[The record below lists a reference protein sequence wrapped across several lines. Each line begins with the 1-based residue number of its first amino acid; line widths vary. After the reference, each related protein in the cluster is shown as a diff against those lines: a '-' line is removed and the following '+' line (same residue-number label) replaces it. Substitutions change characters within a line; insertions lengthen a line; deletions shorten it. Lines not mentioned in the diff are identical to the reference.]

1 LRAEDFQ
8 MAERDRLVNGKGFT
22 HLDTDG
28 SVKIDAYKVV
38 NYPVL
43 LQSLV
48 ATSINRRKNIRCN
61 SSLYIPSQTA
71 HSTAA
76 TLLTCF
82 PVSSSLIFQSR

>member
-1 LRAEDFQ
+1 
-8 MAERDRLVNGKGFT
+8 MAERDHLGQRQSFA
-22 HLDTDG
+22 HLDMDG

-48 ATSINRRKNIRCN
+48 ATSISHKKNIRC
-61 SSLYIPSQTA
+61 SSSPYIPSQTA

-82 PVSSSLIFQSR
+82 PVSSSLISQSR